1 MNPTETLLLELL
13 VTLRST
19 GAALRRVRRRL
30 GMHFPIAPA
39 TLVRL
44 DEDSVAWTDAMLKRV
59 EQMVDAHRSATR
71 VVVKLLGE
79 EDKYRT
85 QRQILDR
92 LASFE
97 VVPDPLRV
105 LKLIELRNRTVHAY
119 APESEKQAALLNE
132 AWAAIP
138 ELLDLAARL
147 ARFVREQK
155 LLPAEAEPVLTEA
168 EALAARG

>member
-1 MNPTETLLLELL
+1 MNPSEALLLELL
-13 VTLRST
+13 DTMRRT

-30 GMHFPIAPA
+30 AGRFPVSAE
-39 TLVRL
+39 RL
-44 DEDSVAWTDAMLKRV
+44 AGFDEDTTAWTDALLKRV

-71 VVVKLLGE
+71 VVVKLIGE

-92 LASFE
+92 LASFD

-119 APESEKQAALLNE
+119 APESEKQAGLLNE

-147 ARFVREQK
+147 ARFVREEK
-155 LLPAEAEPVLTEA
+155 LLPAAAGPVLA
-168 EALAARG
+168 APEALAAPI